1 MTEDGLKFKADGI
14 GIRGHNS
21 YELDIE
27 FYHPVDPD
35 VRNRTYVRL
44 FAYYTGLR
52 SVVKCH
58 FLPVIVYMTFYQHI
72 KLIYTKI
79 DVKMHW
85 REIVLDKKWS

>member
-35 VRNRTYVRL
+35 VKDSTCVR
-44 FAYYTGLR
+44 FYAFYTGLR
-52 SVVKCH
+52 SIVKCH
-58 FLPVIVYMTFYQHI
+58 FSPVIVYITFYQ
-72 KLIYTKI
+72 T
-79 DVKMHW
+79 
-85 REIVLDKKWS
+85 